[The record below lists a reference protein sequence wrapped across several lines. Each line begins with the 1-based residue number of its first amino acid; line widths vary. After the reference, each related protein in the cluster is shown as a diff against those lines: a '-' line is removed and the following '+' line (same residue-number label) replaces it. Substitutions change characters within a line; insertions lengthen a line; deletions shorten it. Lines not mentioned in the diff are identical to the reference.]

1 MKRNKVLILSHIMPP
16 GVDGGSKILSQLA
29 KVWKKKSKQIK
40 IITTDAYSTDDFI
53 SPEKRRL
60 PKGEADIDKIE
71 TIRLKTNRRLYKFFG
86 LLKKL
91 SFIPLLKAFFSLIQT
106 GPVIRLPINKVKNY
120 KPDLIIAGVYPTLMP
135 VYGWMLSKL
144 TGAKLGLIPCFH
156 PDDGDFYRWPLI
168 RILQK
173 ADFIYALTKFEKK
186 FYVSQLGIDDEKI
199 IIFTPWVSEGLKLS
213 PEDKIEL
220 SEIPTLVF
228 LGVQSAHKRI
238 DWLIEAF
245 KRLQQSDQPLLK
257 QLRLIIAGKETL
269 HTPEIRNKLQELPKE
284 IQEKIEFLGEFS
296 EEEEKKILDQAW
308 LLINPSEHESL
319 GLVFLEAWSRKKP
332 VIAANLKGLT
342 DLIEEGKTGFLF
354 DRDNIN
360 DLVDKIKKA
369 LENRKKIIDM
379 GENGYQKVVEEFSK
393 DAVFRRFEN

>member
-284 IQEKIEFLGEFS
+284 IQEKIEFSGEFS